1 MQADEEVQD
10 TPLRVMSCPV
20 RPSVGTIRQA
30 LPFQTS
36 ASVPTALPE
45 LSKRVPTAMQADSEV
60 QATLDRMANWA
71 PAGVGV
77 GWMLHLVPF
86 HRSARVLPFPEFPTA
101 VQAERVA
108 HDTLFRKPPPAG
120 LGVAWMRHLA
130 PVRCSARVLP
140 FAVPPT
146 AVHAEGEV
154 HDTPFRAPPGAGLGV
169 R

>member
-1 MQADEEVQD
+1 MQAD
-10 TPLRVMSCPV
+10 
-20 RPSVGTIRQA
+20 G
-30 LPFQTS
+30 
-36 ASVPTALPE
+36 
-45 LSKRVPTAMQADSEV
+45 EV

-140 FAVPPT
+140 FALPPT
-146 AVHAEGEV
+146 AVHAEGEG